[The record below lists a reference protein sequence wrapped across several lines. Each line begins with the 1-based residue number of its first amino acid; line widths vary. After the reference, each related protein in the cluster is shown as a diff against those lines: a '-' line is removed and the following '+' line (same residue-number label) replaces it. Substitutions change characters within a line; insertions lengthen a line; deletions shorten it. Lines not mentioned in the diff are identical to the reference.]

1 MADQQTCAEKLFLL
15 GEMLST
21 ASQYLAQCEQAAD
34 RDDQQMLEL
43 AESELISI
51 RAQCATLCQDLK
63 CFGLKLKNGGTR
75 AKSKSA

>member
-1 MADQQTCAEKLFLL
+1 MADQQSCAEKLFLL

-21 ASQYLAQCEQAAD
+21 ANQYLAQCEQAAEK
-34 RDDQQMLEL
+34 DDQQMLEL
-43 AESELISI
+43 AEAELISI

-63 CFGLKLKNGGTR
+63 SFGLKLRNGGTR